1 MLKEKGGTN
10 RPPLEGA
17 LRARRAAGEGGYE
30 FGDVGQQNK
39 NFVDLRGGAI
49 GENRVFTHPRPAG
62 CDLDYRSESPPIL
75 RDFLVYH
82 ETIQGH
88 SPKTV
93 DEYFLDLRSFFRYLK
108 LEKRLV
114 PKDTPME
121 SIPIDDVDI
130 QLIRSVTLT
139 DVYAYMSYLSRD
151 RAAHPNSPDT
161 SYGLSASSRARKVAT
176 IRSFYKYLTNK
187 AKLLTENPMQDL
199 DSPRLKKSLPRYL
212 DLEES
217 VELLESVDGAN
228 SVRDYCILT
237 LFLNCGLRISELV
250 GLNVTDVR
258 GDQLRVLGKGNKER
272 VLFLNEACQQALQDW
287 LTERNM
293 LTLIDKEALF
303 ITHQNRR
310 RISRAAV
317 HKLVKKH
324 LAASGLDSTQYSA
337 HKLRHTAATL
347 MLQNGVD
354 VRTLQEVLG
363 HDHLNTTQIYT
374 HVDSDDLR
382 TAARANPL
390 GMVKKKKRGSED
402 ET

>member
-1 MLKEKGGTN
+1 MDYLTEA
-10 RPPLEGA
+10 PA
-17 LRARRAAGEGGYE
+17 L
-30 FGDVGQQNK
+30 
-39 NFVDLRGGAI
+39 I
-49 GENRVFTHPRPAG
+49 
-62 CDLDYRSESPPIL
+62 

-88 SPKTV
+88 SSRTI
-93 DEYFLDLRSFFRYLK
+93 DEYFLDLRSFFRYIKQKKNLISK
-108 LEKRLV
+108 DV
-114 PKDTPME
+114 PFD
-121 SIPIDDVDI
+121 SIMIDDVDLSLVHSI
-130 QLIRSVTLT
+130 TLS
-139 DVYAYMSYLSRD
+139 DVYDFMSFLSQD
-151 RAAHPNSPDT
+151 RSLTAT
-161 SYGLSASSRARKVAT
+161 SRARKVAT

-187 AKLLTENPMQDL
+187 AKLLRENPVQDL
-199 DSPRLKKSLPRYL
+199 DSPRLRKSLPRYL
-212 DLEES
+212 NLDES
-217 VELLESVDGAN
+217 IELLDSVAGKN
-228 SVRDYCILT
+228 SSRDYCILT

-272 VLFLNEACQQALQDW
+272 MLYLNEACQQALQDW
-287 LTERNM
+287 ITERSM
-293 LTLIDKEALF
+293 LTLVDQKALF
-303 ITHQNRR
+303 VTLQNRR

-324 LAASGLDSTQYSA
+324 LLAAGLDSSQYSA

-363 HDHLNTTQIYT
+363 HDNLNTTQIYT

-390 GMVKKKKRGSED
+390 GRVSRTKTKNQKKEV
-402 ET
+402 